1 MKIELTK
8 EILKN
13 LIMLDECCEN
23 LICLIADEAEANIKA
38 QKSVKGSSSGER
50 E

>member
-13 LIMLDECCEN
+13 LIMLDECCEE
-23 LICLIADEAEANIKA
+23 LICLIAEEVEAGIKV
-38 QKSVKGSSSGER
+38 QKSVKDSGSGER

>member
-13 LIMLDECCEN
+13 LIMLDECCEE
-23 LICLIADEAEANIKA
+23 LICLIADEV
-38 QKSVKGSSSGER
+38 QKESDPEDENSDCDSVM
-50 E
+50 